1 MRKVQ
6 IPATEA
12 YEIDEEVLTYT
23 VDYTL
28 KSVSAIIG
36 TVENGAVTSHRLVNL
51 GREGF
56 DMLMS
61 ESPAWAVGKPK
72 DNFRRQD
79 IFSVLD
85 IMEL

>member
-6 IPATEA
+6 IQAVKA
-12 YEIDEEVLTYT
+12 YEIDEEVLNYT
-23 VDYTL
+23 VDFTL
-28 KSVSAIIG
+28 KSVSVIVG
-36 TVENGAVTSHRLVNL
+36 TTQDGAVTSHRLLNL

-61 ESPAWAVGKPK
+61 ESPAWSPNKPK
-72 DNFRRQD
+72 GDFKRQD

-85 IMEL
+85 IMGL

>member
-1 MRKVQ
+1 MRKIQVS
-6 IPATEA
+6 AVAAHEVN
-12 YEIDEEVLTYT
+12 EEVLNYT
-23 VDYTL
+23 VDFTM
-28 KSVSAIIG
+28 KSVSAIVG
-36 TVENGAVTSHRLVNL
+36 TLENGEVTSHRLVNL

-85 IMEL
+85 IMGL